1 MDQSKPWE
9 AAKDAAG
16 QTGKAANEAVQRVGE
31 RVQPAFDQGKV
42 AAQDLAYRASAA
54 GRQAAD
60 QAGEWIEGVAPQVRE
75 AASNLYDQGS
85 RSGEYVRHYVV
96 REPVAS
102 MLVAGLIGYG
112 LAYLI
117 HRR

>member
-1 MDQSKPWE
+1 
-9 AAKDAAG
+9 
-16 QTGKAANEAVQRVGE
+16 VQRVGE

-42 AAQDLAYRASAA
+42 AAQDLANRASAA

-85 RSGEYVRHYVV
+85 RSGEYVRQYVV

-102 MLVAGLIGYG
+102 MPGAGLIGYG